1 MEALKEEG
9 PNVQAVQIVQTV
21 RGKDFCLAPELE
33 MAGVSGSTMQ
43 ASLKM

>member
-9 PNVQAVQIVQTV
+9 PNVQVVQTV

-33 MAGVSGSTMQ
+33 MAGLSGSTMQ